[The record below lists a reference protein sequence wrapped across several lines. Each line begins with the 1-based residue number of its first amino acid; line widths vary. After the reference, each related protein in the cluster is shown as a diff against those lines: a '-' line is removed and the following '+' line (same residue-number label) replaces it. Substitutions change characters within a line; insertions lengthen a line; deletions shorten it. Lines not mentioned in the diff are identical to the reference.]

1 MILRPYQVDLV
12 DRVRDAMRTERAV
25 VMQLGTGGGKTATA
39 ATILRSVAERG
50 RRAVFLAHLDTLITD
65 TAARLS
71 SAGIHAGVVQA
82 GRSADEGAP
91 VQVASIATLLA
102 RGDRPPADLVILDEC
117 HRAMAV
123 GVRSILDSYPAAR
136 VLGLTA
142 TPQRGD
148 GQPLGD
154 VFGALVCGPTNR
166 ELIACGALVHT
177 HVLAPPAMVSER
189 VIPEDVALQLERLGG
204 ERAIV
209 FCDDVAEAEAVA
221 ACLRSRA
228 IPCAVVTGDTPRE
241 DRELARQRLV
251 SGDLRAI
258 VGVSVFL
265 EGWDCPAVDTVVLAR
280 GFSVTG
286 SFLQACGRGMRPA
299 PGKTSCTVL
308 DMRGSVYGHGLPDE
322 DRAWSL
328 SGTAVSRTEKLD
340 AVMRC
345 TACLALYRPAAACPR
360 CGAARE
366 AAERIKRKRSRVE
379 RLEAVSALHPAER
392 DARYVAK
399 LTHVA
404 LTRMRMPWARA
415 AAWANTQFRNRF
427 GRDPEVQR

>member
-1 MILRPYQVDLV
+1 MKLRPYQADLV
-12 DRVRDAMRTERAV
+12 DRVREAMRSDRAV

-39 ATILRSVAERG
+39 SVILRAVAERG
-50 RRAVFLAHLDTLITD
+50 KRAVFLAHLDTLISD
-65 TAARLS
+65 THARLVA
-71 SAGIHAGVVQA
+71 AGIHAGIVQA
-82 GRSADEGAP
+82 GRGADTHAP

-102 RGDRPPADLVILDEC
+102 RGAAPPADLVILDEC

-123 GVRSILDSYPAAR
+123 GVRSLLDGYPHAKL
-136 VLGLTA
+136 LGLTA

-154 VFGALVCGPTNR
+154 VFSRLVCGPSNR
-166 ELIACGALVHT
+166 ELIASGALVPT
-177 HVLAPPAMVSER
+177 HILAPPAMLSDR
-189 VIPEDVALQLERLGG
+189 VIPEDVALQVERLAGD
-204 ERAIV
+204 RAIV
-209 FCDDVAEAEAVA
+209 FCDDVAEAEAAA

-228 IPCAVVTGDTPRE
+228 IPCAVVTGDTPR
-241 DRELARQRLV
+241 DQRELARERLV
-251 SGDLRAI
+251 SGELRAI

-280 GFSVTG
+280 AFSVTG
-286 SFLQACGRGMRPA
+286 SFLQACGRGMRAA
-299 PGKTSCTVL
+299 PGKTQCTVL
-308 DMRGSVYGHGLPDE
+308 DLRGSVYAHGLPDE
-322 DRAWSL
+322 DRRWSL
-328 SGTAVSRTEKLD
+328 EGTAVARTEKLD
-340 AVMRC
+340 AVLRC
-345 TACLALYRPAAACPR
+345 SACLAIYRPAAVCPR

-415 AAWANTQFRNRF
+415 TAWATTQFRNRF